1 MKGQIVKIISN
12 NVGERNIALYIEG
25 GVINKNGSL
34 NNAYFMVVSDKN
46 NVIPF
51 DKSDTQIIM
60 NIARERLV
68 FLPTR
73 ERMKQIM
80 SSNNFAVTLTVIAH
94 AENKFKFWLVFQD
107 RDTST
112 GWRNYNGK
120 LWNQSVTYYDE
131 SGTTKTNNYAREMG
145 VGDVFRFVLIYDGSD
160 YWGQLLEY
168 HDS

>member
-1 MKGQIVKIISN
+1 
-12 NVGERNIALYIEG
+12 
-25 GVINKNGSL
+25 
-34 NNAYFMVVSDKN
+34 
-46 NVIPF
+46 
-51 DKSDTQIIM
+51 M
-60 NIARERLV
+60 NIDRERLV

-80 SSNNFAVTLTVIAH
+80 SSNNFAVTLTVIADKDTDK
-94 AENKFKFWLVFQD
+94 NFWLAFQD
-107 RDTST
+107 GDTSI
-112 GWRNYNGK
+112 GWIDYNGK
-120 LWNQSVTYYDE
+120 PWNQSVTYYDE